1 MNELIR
7 IETIARNIRALR
19 TQRHLSQ
26 EDMGEMLGY
35 SARQIRRLETDG
47 TCSLDVV
54 NRIAQAFGVS
64 SIDILLR

>member
-7 IETIARNIRALR
+7 SETIARNIRRLR

-26 EDMGEMLGY
+26 MELGDMPGY
-35 SARQIRRLETDG
+35 SVRQIRRLETDG

-54 NRIAQAFGVS
+54 NRIALAFEVS
-64 SIDILLR
+64 TLSILLR